1 MMMINGIK
9 IQLDEISE
17 RKPPPKPL
25 HCRGEARWHLLLN
38 ETEKWSYTVFQ
49 KSILPKTFWNI
60 FNSVVFLHEILR
72 ICW

>member
-1 MMMINGIK
+1 MMMMMMMMINGIK

-38 ETEKWSYTVFQ
+38 ETEK
-49 KSILPKTFWNI
+49 
-60 FNSVVFLHEILR
+60 
-72 ICW
+72 